1 MEIKQIELLAEQALD
16 AACKSIQESLSIRT
30 GDLAG
35 RYFSGDEVKA
45 VFIDYI
51 TQEVS
56 EGATLKSDGEIVKFG
71 SQEERQTAM
80 QIIEAMVDGEIITV
94 FYSGAGDDG
103 GIQEVDSSI
112 SGNGGGELFDRIRDF
127 SEGLISDLYGAYY
140 DGEPGGGGTA
150 EFDRDKRAITVRHY
164 YNETNE
170 VNEAPQIFTI

>member
-56 EGATLKSDGEIVKFG
+56 EGATLKSDGEI
-71 SQEERQTAM
+71 
-80 QIIEAMVDGEIITV
+80 
-94 FYSGAGDDG
+94 
-103 GIQEVDSSI
+103 
-112 SGNGGGELFDRIRDF
+112 
-127 SEGLISDLYGAYY
+127 
-140 DGEPGGGGTA
+140 
-150 EFDRDKRAITVRHY
+150 
-164 YNETNE
+164 
-170 VNEAPQIFTI
+170 